1 MNSRFVLFGA
11 AIAGAVS
18 VPVANANFIAREDFT
33 GSAIDVDFSD
43 GVVGAPSY
51 ISGILTVSGGVTQT
65 NLFDPPGP
73 MDIFNYTNNGENGTP
88 IGGVIRLD
96 FATEVSAVGVDVHY
110 NQSPVLFE
118 LFDANDTPLKSIL
131 ASPMD
136 FGKITG
142 YLGLDAGSISVS
154 YALLSV
160 PDLPGEHNLYIDN
173 IVYQA
178 LGVDCSGFPCG
189 KNDQKVSL
197 CHVPPRNPE
206 NAKTLCIS
214 PNAVAAHLEN
224 HEGDHCG
231 SCDDRELAFG
241 LTFTDRSKGHFTVS
255 VDIETC
261 ASDLNGDGAVN
272 VPDLIELLFC
282 FGQPADLPCDTA
294 YVTGDGTANVLDLI
308 ELLLAF
314 GTTCP

>member
-11 AIAGAVS
+11 VVAGAVS
-18 VPVANANFIAREDFT
+18 MPVANANIIAREDFA

-43 GVVGAPSY
+43 GVDGAPTY

-73 MDIFNYTNNGENGTP
+73 MDIFNYTNNGANGTP

-110 NQSPVLFE
+110 NISPVLFE

-136 FGKITG
+136 LGKITG

-160 PDLPGEHNLYIDN
+160 PDLPGEHNLFIDN

-178 LGVDCSGFPCG
+178 LGVDCRDFPCG
-189 KNDQKVSL
+189 NKDNKVLL
-197 CHVPPRNPE
+197 CHVPPGNPE
-206 NAKTLCIS
+206 NEHTQCIS
-214 PNAVAAHLEN
+214 PKAVAAHLEN

-231 SCDDRELAFG
+231 PCDTGELAFG
-241 LTFTDRSKGHFTVS
+241 LTFTDRSKGHFTAP

-261 ASDLNGDGAVN
+261 
-272 VPDLIELLFC
+272 
-282 FGQPADLPCDTA
+282 PADLDGNGSVGILDLLALLAAWGSNPDA
-294 YVTGDGTANVLDLI
+294 PADIDGDGTVGFLEVLA
-308 ELLLAF
+308 LLANW
-314 GTTCP
+314 GPCA